1 MKTNG
6 NGYINVPSDINE
18 FRQWAAS
25 LPELDVEFVT
35 DDSNDK

>member
-6 NGYINVPSDINE
+6 CYINVPSDINE
-18 FRQWAAS
+18 FRLWAAS

-35 DDSNDK
+35 GNDE